1 MGWCKARL
9 MTAARRTVKGCLMYN
24 VATNAVCFQGWRRTC
39 RGASMA
45 EEQAHTLPLFG
56 DEEVGPAEQA
66 ETAAKPLERQP
77 LLMIMDG
84 HAMVHRSFRAIS
96 TQRHLTVNAT
106 GEDVTGVYGF
116 TNVFLR
122 ALQEWNPAYCAI
134 AFDTSAPTFRHK
146 QFEEYKAQRESTP
159 EELRPQFGRVK
170 ELMESFGVAV
180 YELEGWEADDVIGTL
195 SAQAEKMGLDSVI
208 LTGDRDTFQLISP
221 KVKVDLASS
230 IQDRRV
236 YDEAELAERYSGLT
250 SAQQPDFKALLGDS
264 SDNIPGVPK
273 VGEKTAITLL
283 NDYKNLEGIYEHI
296 DEVSR
301 PSVKQSLEEFKER
314 AFFNREIM
322 TIDRN
327 SPVELDLE
335 RAKFGEFDRDAV
347 VKFMTELEFF
357 TIIPRIPETDSSQG
371 TSTAADSPIQ
381 APGEGADYTVVR
393 TKEQLAQLVV
403 ALKDA
408 GRFSFDTE
416 TTGLDAV
423 QSGLVGLSFS
433 TEPSVA
439 WYVPVGHSEGEQL
452 PMEEVLAELRP
463 LFESPDISKCAHNA
477 NYDMTVLASHGII
490 CQGVDFDTMVAAHL
504 LSRGQLGLKNLALDV
519 LGQEMT
525 PITELIGTGRKQITF
540 DQVDIDQAAPYAAA
554 DADMTGRLREAFEE
568 PIVRDGLSSLMTDL
582 EMPLVPA
589 LVTMQRH
596 GIKLDTALLR
606 EMSDDLSQ
614 QMGQVE
620 EELYKSIGHTVNIN
634 SPQQLSDLLF
644 KEIGL
649 PKTKRTKTGFSTDA
663 NSLESLKG
671 LHPVVDQI
679 LEYRQVSKL
688 KSTYVDALPDMV
700 NPGTGRVHTSYNQTG
715 SATGRMSSS
724 DPNLQNIP
732 IRTELG
738 RQVRR
743 AFVAEGAPDWLLFS
757 ADYSQI
763 ELRVLAHISQ
773 DPGLLEAFQRG
784 EDIHASTASLM
795 FDVPLNDV
803 DSEQR
808 RIAKVLNFGVIYG
821 LSPHGISQQT
831 GFSREEGASFIET
844 YFAKYPGINQ
854 YLEEVKA
861 KARAEQYVETLL
873 GRRRYLPDINSSNFN
888 VRGGAERMAINMPIQ
903 GTAADI
909 MKLAMIR
916 VQKRLEEE
924 NLETKMLLQV
934 HDELVFE
941 TPKEEMDALRDL
953 VFDEMPGAMD
963 LDVILKVDAKWGIT
977 WGDME

>member
-1 MGWCKARL
+1 
-9 MTAARRTVKGCLMYN
+9 
-24 VATNAVCFQGWRRTC
+24 
-39 RGASMA
+39 MA
-45 EEQAHTLPLFG
+45 DESAHTLPMFG
-56 DEEVGPAEQA
+56 DDQPEL
-66 ETAAKPLERQP
+66 AAPVANAAPISKKREP

-116 TNVFLR
+116 ANVFLR
-122 ALQEWNPAYCAI
+122 ALNEWNPAYCAI
-134 AFDTSAPTFRHK
+134 AFDLSVPTFRHK
-146 QFEEYKAQRESTP
+146 QFPEYKGQREATP

-170 ELMESFGVAV
+170 QLMTYFGVPV
-180 YELEGWEADDVIGTL
+180 FELEGWEADDVIGTL
-195 SAQAEKMGLDSVI
+195 AAQAEKIGLDSVI

-221 KVKVDLASS
+221 KVRVDLASS
-230 IQDRRV
+230 IQDRKV
-236 YDEAELAERYSGLT
+236 YDEAALMERYSGLT
-250 SAQQPDFKALLGDS
+250 AAQQTDFKALLGDT

-283 NDYKNLEGIYEHI
+283 NDYQNLEGIYEHLE
-296 DEVSR
+296 EVKR
-301 PSVKQSLEEFKER
+301 PSVKASLEEFKER
-314 AFFNREIM
+314 AFFNRGIM
-322 TIDRN
+322 TIDCD
-327 SPVELDLE
+327 SPVELNLDA
-335 RAKFGEFDRDAV
+335 AKFGDFDRNAV
-347 VKFMTELEFF
+347 LDFMTELEFF
-357 TIIPRIPETDSSQG
+357 TIIPRIPESEG
-371 TSTAADSPIQ
+371 AKVAIADSEAEPIHL
-381 APGEGADYTVVR
+381 EETDYTIVQ
-393 TKEQLAQLVV
+393 TKEQLEQMLA
-403 ALKDA
+403 ALYEA

-423 QSGLVGLSFS
+423 QAGLVGLSFS
-433 TEPSVA
+433 TVPTVA
-439 WYVPVGHSEGEQL
+439 WYVPVGHEVGEQL
-452 PMEEVLAELRP
+452 PVEEVLAAVRP
-463 LFESPDISKCAHNA
+463 IFESPEISKCAHNA
-477 NYDMTVLASHGII
+477 NYDMTILASHGIE

-504 LSRGQLGLKNLALDV
+504 LSRGQLGLKNLSLDV

-525 PITELIGTGRKQITF
+525 PITNLIGVGKKQVTF
-540 DQVDIDQAAPYAAA
+540 DKVGIAEAASYAAA
-554 DADMTGRLREAFEE
+554 DADMTERLRRAFEE
-568 PIVRDGLSSLMTDL
+568 PVVREGQSSLMTDM
-582 EMPLVPA
+582 EMPLVPI
-589 LVTMQRH
+589 LVTMQRN
-596 GIKLDTALLR
+596 GIKLDTAGLR
-606 EMSDDLSQ
+606 EMSEDLRE
-614 QMGQVE
+614 QMFQTE

-644 KEIGL
+644 NEIGL
-649 PKTKRTKTGFSTDA
+649 PKTKRTKTGYSTDA
-663 NSLESLKG
+663 NSLEGLKG

-700 NPGTGRVHTSYNQTG
+700 NPITGRVHTSYNQTG

-732 IRTELG
+732 IRTEMG

-743 AFVAEGAPDWLLFS
+743 AFVAEGAPDRLLFA

-773 DPGLLEAFQRG
+773 DPGLLEAFHRG

-795 FDVPLNDV
+795 FDVPLIDV
-803 DSEQR
+803 VPDQR
-808 RIAKVLNFGVIYG
+808 RVAKVLNFGVIYG
-821 LSPHGISQQT
+821 LSAHGISQQT

-844 YFAKYPGINQ
+844 YFAKYPGISE
-854 YLEEVKA
+854 YLERVKVQV
-861 KARAEQYVETLL
+861 RAEQYVETLL
-873 GRRRYLPDINSSNFN
+873 GRRRYLPDINSPNFN

-916 VQKRLEEE
+916 VQNRLDDEG
-924 NLETKMLLQV
+924 LQTKMLLQV

-941 TPKEEMDALRDL
+941 TPKEEMDAINDL
-953 VFDEMPGAMD
+953 VCDEMPAAMD
-963 LDVILKVDAKWGIT
+963 LDVTLKVDTKWGST

>member
-1 MGWCKARL
+1 
-9 MTAARRTVKGCLMYN
+9 
-24 VATNAVCFQGWRRTC
+24 
-39 RGASMA
+39 MA
-45 EEQAHTLPLFG
+45 DEQAHTIPMFG
-56 DEEVGPAEQA
+56 DDQPELAATPTPTAVSKTP
-66 ETAAKPLERQP
+66 AAKKREP

-116 TNVFLR
+116 ANVFLR
-122 ALQEWNPAYCAI
+122 ALNEWNPAYCAI
-134 AFDTSAPTFRHK
+134 AFDMSAPTFRHK
-146 QFEEYKAQRESTP
+146 QFPEYKGQRESTP

-170 ELMESFGVAV
+170 QLMESFGVPV
-180 YELEGWEADDVIGTL
+180 FELEGWEADDVIGTL
-195 SAQAEKMGLDSVI
+195 ASQAEKIGMDSVI

-221 KVKVDLASS
+221 RVRVDLASS
-230 IQDRRV
+230 IQDRKV
-236 YDEAELAERYSGLT
+236 YDEEALMERYSGLT
-250 SAQQPDFKALLGDS
+250 AAQQTDFKALLGDA

-273 VGEKTAITLL
+273 VGEKTAIALL
-283 NDYKNLEGIYEHI
+283 NEYHNLEGIYEHLE
-296 DEVSR
+296 EVKR
-301 PSVKQSLEEFKER
+301 PSVKSSLEEFKER
-314 AFFNREIM
+314 AYFNRGIM
-322 TIDRN
+322 TIDCD

-335 RAKFGEFDRDAV
+335 NAKFGNFDRNLV
-347 VKFMTELEFF
+347 VQFMTELEFF
-357 TIIPRIPETDSSQG
+357 TIIPRVPEPDGSA
-371 TSTAADSPIQ
+371 TSTATEV
-381 APGEGADYTVVR
+381 APVAVPSEDVDYTVVQ
-393 TKEQLAQLVV
+393 TKQQLEQMLATLYE
-403 ALKDA
+403 A
-408 GRFSFDTE
+408 GQFSFDTE

-423 QSGLVGLSFS
+423 QAGLVGLSFS
-433 TEPSVA
+433 TAPTVA
-439 WYVPVGHSEGEQL
+439 WYVPVGHQEGEQL
-452 PMEEVLAELRP
+452 PMEEVLAAVRP

-477 NYDMTVLASHGII
+477 NYDMTILASHGIE

-525 PITELIGTGRKQITF
+525 PINKLIGTGKKQITF
-540 DQVDIDQAAPYAAA
+540 DKVDIESAAPYAAA
-554 DADMTGRLREAFEE
+554 DADMTARLRLAFEE
-568 PIVRDGLSSLMTDL
+568 PVVREGLSSLMTDM
-582 EMPLVPA
+582 EMPLVPI

-596 GIKLDTALLR
+596 GIKLDSAGLR
-606 EMSDDLSQ
+606 EMSEDLREQ
-614 QMGQVE
+614 LFQTE

-634 SPQQLSDLLF
+634 SPQQLSELLF
-644 KEIGL
+644 NEIGL
-649 PKTKRTKTGFSTDA
+649 PKTKRTKTGYSTDA
-663 NSLESLKG
+663 NSLEGLKG

-700 NPGTGRVHTSYNQTG
+700 NPATGRVHTSYNQTG

-732 IRTELG
+732 IRTEMG
-738 RQVRR
+738 RQVRK
-743 AFVAEGAPDWLLFS
+743 AFVADGAPDWLLFS

-773 DPGLLEAFQRG
+773 DRGLLEAFRRG
-784 EDIHASTASLM
+784 EDIHSSTASLM

-803 DSEQR
+803 VSDQR

-821 LSPHGISQQT
+821 LSAHGISQQT
-831 GFSREEGASFIET
+831 GFSREEGASFIEA
-844 YFAKYPGINQ
+844 YFAKYPGISD
-854 YLEEVKA
+854 YLEQVKV

-873 GRRRYLPDINSSNFN
+873 GRRRYLPDINSPNFN

-916 VQKRLEEE
+916 VQNRLDEEGMK
-924 NLETKMLLQV
+924 TKMLLQV

-941 TPKEEMDALRDL
+941 TPKEEMDALKDL
-953 VFDEMPGAMD
+953 VFDEMPAAMD
-963 LDVILKVDAKWGIT
+963 LDVTLKVDTKWGPT

>member
-1 MGWCKARL
+1 
-9 MTAARRTVKGCLMYN
+9 
-24 VATNAVCFQGWRRTC
+24 
-39 RGASMA
+39 MA
-45 EEQAHTLPLFG
+45 DEQAHTIPMFG
-56 DEEVGPAEQA
+56 DDQPELAATPAA
-66 ETAAKPLERQP
+66 SATPAAPALKKREP

-116 TNVFLR
+116 ANVFLR
-122 ALQEWNPAYCAI
+122 ALNEWNPAYCAI
-134 AFDTSAPTFRHK
+134 AFDLSAPTFRHK
-146 QFEEYKAQRESTP
+146 QFPEYKGQRESTP

-170 ELMESFGVAV
+170 QLMESFGVPV
-180 YELEGWEADDVIGTL
+180 FELEGWEADDVIGTL
-195 SAQAEKMGLDSVI
+195 AAQAEKIGMDAVI

-221 KVKVDLASS
+221 RVRVDLASS
-230 IQDRRV
+230 IQDRKV
-236 YDEAELAERYSGLT
+236 YDEEALMERYSGLT
-250 SAQQPDFKALLGDS
+250 AAQQTDFKALLGDS

-273 VGEKTAITLL
+273 VGEKTAIALL
-283 NDYKNLEGIYEHI
+283 NEYHNLEGIYEHLE
-296 DEVSR
+296 EVKR
-301 PSVKQSLEEFKER
+301 PSVKSSLEEFKDR
-314 AFFNREIM
+314 AFFNRGLM
-322 TIDRN
+322 TIDCD

-335 RAKFGEFDRDAV
+335 NVKFGNFDRNAV
-347 VKFMTELEFF
+347 VQFMTELEFF
-357 TIIPRIPETDSSQG
+357 TIIPRVPEPDGSETSAATDNAS
-371 TSTAADSPIQ
+371 AAPPTE
-381 APGEGADYTVVR
+381 AVDYTVVQ
-393 TKEQLAQLVV
+393 TKEQLEQMLATLYE
-403 ALKDA
+403 A
-408 GRFSFDTE
+408 GQFSFDTE

-433 TEPSVA
+433 TAPTVA
-439 WYVPVGHSEGEQL
+439 WYVPVGHQEGEQL
-452 PMEEVLAELRP
+452 PMEEVLAAVRP

-477 NYDMTVLASHGII
+477 NYDMTILASHGIG

-525 PITELIGTGRKQITF
+525 PINKLIGTGKKQITF
-540 DQVDIDQAAPYAAA
+540 DQVEIETAAPYAAA
-554 DADMTGRLREAFEE
+554 DADMTARLRLAFEE
-568 PIVRDGLSSLMTDL
+568 PVLREGLSSLMTDM
-582 EMPLVPA
+582 EMPLVQV

-596 GIKLDTALLR
+596 GIMLDSAGLR
-606 EMSDDLSQ
+606 EMSEDLRE
-614 QMGQVE
+614 QMFQTE

-644 KEIGL
+644 NEIGL
-649 PKTKRTKTGFSTDA
+649 PKTKRTKTGYSTDA
-663 NSLESLKG
+663 NSLEGLKG

-688 KSTYVDALPDMV
+688 KSTYVDALPEMV
-700 NPGTGRVHTSYNQTG
+700 NPDTGRVHTSYNQTG

-732 IRTELG
+732 IRTEMG
-738 RQVRR
+738 RQVRK
-743 AFVAEGAPDWLLFS
+743 AFMAEGAPDWLLFS

-763 ELRVLAHISQ
+763 ELRVLAHLSQ
-773 DPGLLEAFQRG
+773 DPGLLEAFRRG
-784 EDIHASTASLM
+784 EDIHSSTASLM

-803 DSEQR
+803 VADQR

-821 LSPHGISQQT
+821 LSAHGISQQT
-831 GFSREEGASFIET
+831 GFSREEGASFIEA
-844 YFAKYPGINQ
+844 YFAKYPGISD
-854 YLEEVKA
+854 YLEQVKV

-873 GRRRYLPDINSSNFN
+873 GRRRYLPDINSPNFN

-916 VQKRLEEE
+916 VQKRLDDEGMK
-924 NLETKMLLQV
+924 TKMLLQV

-941 TPKEEMDALRDL
+941 TPKEEMDALKDL
-953 VFDEMPGAMD
+953 VFDEMPAAMD
-963 LDVILKVDAKWGIT
+963 LDVTLKVDTKWGLT

>member
-1 MGWCKARL
+1 
-9 MTAARRTVKGCLMYN
+9 
-24 VATNAVCFQGWRRTC
+24 
-39 RGASMA
+39 MA
-45 EEQAHTLPLFG
+45 DEQAHTIPMFG
-56 DEEVGPAEQA
+56 DDQPELAATPVASETPAAPAFKKRE
-66 ETAAKPLERQP
+66 P

-116 TNVFLR
+116 ANVFLR
-122 ALQEWNPAYCAI
+122 ALNEWNPAYCAI
-134 AFDTSAPTFRHK
+134 AFDLSAPTFRHK
-146 QFEEYKAQRESTP
+146 QFPEYKGQRESTP

-170 ELMESFGVAV
+170 QLMESFGVPV
-180 YELEGWEADDVIGTL
+180 FELEGWEADDVIGTL
-195 SAQAEKMGLDSVI
+195 AAQAEKIGMDSVI

-221 KVKVDLASS
+221 RVRVDLASS
-230 IQDRRV
+230 IQDRKV
-236 YDEAELAERYSGLT
+236 YDEEALMERYSGLT
-250 SAQQPDFKALLGDS
+250 AAQQTDFKALLGDS

-273 VGEKTAITLL
+273 VGEKTAIALL
-283 NDYKNLEGIYEHI
+283 NEYHNLEGIYEHLE
-296 DEVSR
+296 EVKR
-301 PSVKQSLEEFKER
+301 PSVKSSLEEFKDR
-314 AFFNREIM
+314 AFFNRGLM
-322 TIDRN
+322 TIDCD

-335 RAKFGEFDRDAV
+335 NAKFGNFDRNAV
-347 VKFMTELEFF
+347 VQFMTELEFF
-357 TIIPRIPETDSSQG
+357 TIIPRVPEPDGSE
-371 TSTAADSPIQ
+371 TSAATEN
-381 APGEGADYTVVR
+381 APAAAPTEAVDYTVVQ
-393 TKEQLAQLVV
+393 TKGQLEQMLATLYE
-403 ALKDA
+403 A
-408 GRFSFDTE
+408 GQFSFDTE

-423 QSGLVGLSFS
+423 QAGLVGLSFS
-433 TEPSVA
+433 TAPTVA
-439 WYVPVGHSEGEQL
+439 WYVPVGHQEGEQL
-452 PMEEVLAELRP
+452 PMEEVLAAVRP

-477 NYDMTVLASHGII
+477 NYDMTILASHGID

-525 PITELIGTGRKQITF
+525 PINKLIGTGKKQITF
-540 DQVDIDQAAPYAAA
+540 DQVDIETAAPYAAA
-554 DADMTGRLREAFEE
+554 DADMTARLRLAFEE
-568 PIVRDGLSSLMTDL
+568 PVVREGLRSLLTDM
-582 EMPLVPA
+582 EMPLVPV

-596 GIKLDTALLR
+596 GIMLDSAGLR
-606 EMSDDLSQ
+606 EMSEDLRE
-614 QMGQVE
+614 QMFQTE

-644 KEIGL
+644 NEIGL
-649 PKTKRTKTGFSTDA
+649 PKTKRTKTGYSTDA
-663 NSLESLKG
+663 NSLEGLKG

-688 KSTYVDALPDMV
+688 KSTYVDALPEMV
-700 NPGTGRVHTSYNQTG
+700 NPDTGRVHTSYNQTG

-732 IRTELG
+732 IRTEMG
-738 RQVRR
+738 RQVRK
-743 AFVAEGAPDWLLFS
+743 AFIAEGAPDWLLFS

-773 DPGLLEAFQRG
+773 DPGLLEAFRRG
-784 EDIHASTASLM
+784 EDIHSSTASLM

-803 DSEQR
+803 VADQR

-821 LSPHGISQQT
+821 LSAHGISQQT
-831 GFSREEGASFIET
+831 GFSREEGASFIEA
-844 YFAKYPGINQ
+844 YFAKYPGISD
-854 YLEEVKA
+854 YLEQVKV

-873 GRRRYLPDINSSNFN
+873 GRRRYLPDINSPNFN

-916 VQKRLEEE
+916 VQKRLDDEGMK
-924 NLETKMLLQV
+924 TKMLLQV

-941 TPKEEMDALRDL
+941 TPKEEMDALKDL
-953 VFDEMPGAMD
+953 VFDEMPAAMD
-963 LDVILKVDAKWGIT
+963 LDVTLKVDTKWGLT

>member
-1 MGWCKARL
+1 
-9 MTAARRTVKGCLMYN
+9 
-24 VATNAVCFQGWRRTC
+24 
-39 RGASMA
+39 MA
-45 EEQAHTLPLFG
+45 DEQAHTIPMFG
-56 DEEVGPAEQA
+56 DDQPELAATSVASATPAAPALKKRE
-66 ETAAKPLERQP
+66 P

-116 TNVFLR
+116 ANVFLR
-122 ALQEWNPAYCAI
+122 ALNEWNPAYCAI
-134 AFDTSAPTFRHK
+134 AFDLSAPTFRHK
-146 QFEEYKAQRESTP
+146 QFPEYKGQRESTP

-170 ELMESFGVAV
+170 QLMESFGVPV
-180 YELEGWEADDVIGTL
+180 FELEGWEADDVIGTL
-195 SAQAEKMGLDSVI
+195 AAQAEKIGMDSVI

-221 KVKVDLASS
+221 RVRVDLASS
-230 IQDRRV
+230 IQDRKV
-236 YDEAELAERYSGLT
+236 YDEEALMERYSGLT
-250 SAQQPDFKALLGDS
+250 AAQQTDFKALLGDS

-273 VGEKTAITLL
+273 VGEKTAIALL
-283 NDYKNLEGIYEHI
+283 NEYHNLEGIYEHLE
-296 DEVSR
+296 EVKR
-301 PSVKQSLEEFKER
+301 PSVKTSLEEFKDR
-314 AFFNREIM
+314 AFFNRGLM
-322 TIDRN
+322 TIDCD

-335 RAKFGEFDRDAV
+335 NAKFGNFDRNAV
-347 VKFMTELEFF
+347 VQFMTELEFF
-357 TIIPRIPETDSSQG
+357 TIITRVPEPDGSE
-371 TSTAADSPIQ
+371 TSVATENAPAAASTE
-381 APGEGADYTVVR
+381 AVDYTVVQ
-393 TKEQLAQLVV
+393 TKEQLEQMLATLYE
-403 ALKDA
+403 A
-408 GRFSFDTE
+408 GQFSFDTE

-423 QSGLVGLSFS
+423 QAGLVGLSFS
-433 TEPSVA
+433 TAPTVA
-439 WYVPVGHSEGEQL
+439 WYVPVGHQEGEQL
-452 PMEEVLAELRP
+452 PMEEVLAAVRP

-477 NYDMTVLASHGII
+477 NYDMTILASHGID

-525 PITELIGTGRKQITF
+525 PINKLIGTGKKQITF
-540 DQVDIDQAAPYAAA
+540 DQVDIETAAPYAAA
-554 DADMTGRLREAFEE
+554 DADMTARLRLAFEE
-568 PIVRDGLSSLMTDL
+568 PVMREGLSSLMTDM
-582 EMPLVPA
+582 EMPLVPV

-596 GIKLDTALLR
+596 GIMLDSAGLR
-606 EMSDDLSQ
+606 EMSEDLRE
-614 QMGQVE
+614 QMFQTE

-644 KEIGL
+644 NEIGL
-649 PKTKRTKTGFSTDA
+649 PKTKRTKTGYSTDA
-663 NSLESLKG
+663 NSLEGLKG

-688 KSTYVDALPDMV
+688 KSTYVDALPEMV
-700 NPGTGRVHTSYNQTG
+700 NPDTGRVHTSYNQTG

-732 IRTELG
+732 IRTEMG
-738 RQVRR
+738 RQVRK
-743 AFVAEGAPDWLLFS
+743 AFMAEGAPDWLLFS

-773 DPGLLEAFQRG
+773 DPGLLEAFRRG
-784 EDIHASTASLM
+784 EDIHSSTASLM

-803 DSEQR
+803 VADQR

-821 LSPHGISQQT
+821 LSAHGISQQT
-831 GFSREEGASFIET
+831 GFSREEGASFIEA
-844 YFAKYPGINQ
+844 YFAKYPGISD
-854 YLEEVKA
+854 YLEQVKV

-873 GRRRYLPDINSSNFN
+873 GRRRYLPDINSPNFN

-916 VQKRLEEE
+916 VQKRLDDEGMK
-924 NLETKMLLQV
+924 TKMLLQV
-934 HDELVFE
+934 HDELVLE
-941 TPKEEMDALRDL
+941 TPKEEMDALKDL
-953 VFDEMPGAMD
+953 VFDEMPAAMD
-963 LDVILKVDAKWGIT
+963 LDVTLKVDTKWGLT

>member
-1 MGWCKARL
+1 
-9 MTAARRTVKGCLMYN
+9 
-24 VATNAVCFQGWRRTC
+24 
-39 RGASMA
+39 MA
-45 EEQAHTLPLFG
+45 DEPAHTLPMFG
-56 DEEVGPAEQA
+56 DDQPEL
-66 ETAAKPLERQP
+66 AAPVANAAPIAKKRAP

-116 TNVFLR
+116 ANVFLR
-122 ALQEWNPAYCAI
+122 ALNEWNPAYCAI
-134 AFDTSAPTFRHK
+134 AFDLSVPTFRHK
-146 QFEEYKAQRESTP
+146 QFPEYKGQREATP

-170 ELMESFGVAV
+170 QLMTYFGVPV
-180 YELEGWEADDVIGTL
+180 FELEGWEADDVIGTL
-195 SAQAEKMGLDSVI
+195 AAQAEKIGLDSVI

-221 KVKVDLASS
+221 KVRVDLASS
-230 IQDRRV
+230 IQDRKV
-236 YDEAELAERYSGLT
+236 YDEAALMERYSGLT
-250 SAQQPDFKALLGDS
+250 AAQQTDFKALLGDT

-283 NDYKNLEGIYEHI
+283 NDYQNLEGIYEHLE
-296 DEVSR
+296 EVKR
-301 PSVKQSLEEFKER
+301 PSVKASLEEFKER
-314 AFFNREIM
+314 AFFNRGIM
-322 TIDRN
+322 TIDCD
-327 SPVELDLE
+327 SPVELNLDA
-335 RAKFGEFDRDAV
+335 AKFGDFDRNAV
-347 VKFMTELEFF
+347 LDFMTELEFF
-357 TIIPRIPETDSSQG
+357 TIIPRIPESEGEKVAIAESE
-371 TSTAADSPIQ
+371 AEPIHL
-381 APGEGADYTVVR
+381 EETDYTIVQ
-393 TKEQLAQLVV
+393 TKEQLEQMLA
-403 ALKDA
+403 ALYEA

-423 QSGLVGLSFS
+423 QAGLVGLSFS
-433 TEPSVA
+433 TVPTVA
-439 WYVPVGHSEGEQL
+439 WYVPVGHEVGEQL
-452 PMEEVLAELRP
+452 PVEEVLAAVRP
-463 LFESPDISKCAHNA
+463 IFESPEISKCAHNA
-477 NYDMTVLASHGII
+477 NYDMTILASHGIE

-504 LSRGQLGLKNLALDV
+504 LSRGQLGLKNLSLDV

-525 PITELIGTGRKQITF
+525 PITNLIGVGKKQVTF
-540 DQVDIDQAAPYAAA
+540 DKVGIAEAASYAAA
-554 DADMTGRLREAFEE
+554 DADMTERLRRAFEE
-568 PIVRDGLSSLMTDL
+568 PVVREGQSSLMTDM
-582 EMPLVPA
+582 EMPLVPI
-589 LVTMQRH
+589 LVTMQRN
-596 GIKLDTALLR
+596 GIKLDTAGLR
-606 EMSDDLSQ
+606 EMSEDLRE
-614 QMGQVE
+614 QMFQTE

-644 KEIGL
+644 NEIGL
-649 PKTKRTKTGFSTDA
+649 PKTKRTKTGYSTDA
-663 NSLESLKG
+663 NSLEGLKG

-700 NPGTGRVHTSYNQTG
+700 NPITGRVHTSYNQTG

-732 IRTELG
+732 IRTEMG

-743 AFVAEGAPDWLLFS
+743 AFVAESAPDRLLFA

-773 DPGLLEAFQRG
+773 DPGLLEAFHRG

-795 FDVPLNDV
+795 FDVPLIDV
-803 DSEQR
+803 VPDQR
-808 RIAKVLNFGVIYG
+808 RVAKVLNFGVIYG
-821 LSPHGISQQT
+821 LSAHGISQQT

-844 YFAKYPGINQ
+844 YFAKYPGISE
-854 YLEEVKA
+854 YLERVKVQV
-861 KARAEQYVETLL
+861 RAEQYVETLL
-873 GRRRYLPDINSSNFN
+873 GRRRYLPDINSPNFN

-916 VQKRLEEE
+916 VQNRLDDEG
-924 NLETKMLLQV
+924 LQTKMLLQV

-941 TPKEEMDALRDL
+941 TPKEEMDAINDL
-953 VFDEMPGAMD
+953 VCDEMPAAMD
-963 LDVILKVDAKWGIT
+963 LDVTLKVDTKWGST